1 MSFYSGIR
9 AFFCPIV
16 KVLFRIHP
24 HGTQNIPKEGGLLIC
39 SNHISATDV
48 IFLTASIPNR
58 DIRYMAK
65 AEVFKV
71 PVLKQFATAMGAFPI
86 KRGAGDV
93 AALKKTI
100 TMLKNGE
107 TVGVFPQG
115 TRYAG
120 VHPKESETKH
130 GVGMI
135 AWRAQTTVLPVA
147 IITKNY
153 KVKLFR
159 RIDVII
165 GEPIAY
171 NDLGFECGN
180 HEEQVKAS
188 EKIFSEI
195 LKLHEQGVP
204 KK

>member
-1 MSFYSGIR
+1 MSFYKGIR
-9 AFFCPIV
+9 TVFTPIV
-16 KVLFRIHP
+16 RGLLRIHT
-24 HGTQNIPKEGGLLIC
+24 HGAENVPEEGGLLVC
-39 SNHISATDV
+39 SNHISAADV
-48 IFLTASIPNR
+48 IFLTVAIKKR
-58 DIRYMAK
+58 EIRYMAK

-93 AALKKTI
+93 AAIKKTI

-115 TRYAG
+115 TRYSG
-120 VHPKESETKH
+120 VHPKQSEVKP

-135 AWRAQTTVLPVA
+135 AWRSNVNVLPVA
-147 IITKNY
+147 VITKNY
-153 KVKLFR
+153 KFKVFR

-165 GEPIAY
+165 GKPISY
-171 NDLGFECGN
+171 KDLGFESGN
-180 HEEQVKAS
+180 HEEQVKAAN
-188 EKIFSEI
+188 KIFDEI
-195 LKLHEQGVP
+195 LKLHEEEVP